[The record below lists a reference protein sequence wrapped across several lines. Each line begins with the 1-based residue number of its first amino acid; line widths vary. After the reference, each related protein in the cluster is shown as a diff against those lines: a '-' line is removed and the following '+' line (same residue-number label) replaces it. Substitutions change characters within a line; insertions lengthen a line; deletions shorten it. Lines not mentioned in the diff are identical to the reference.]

1 MTAFIAGGWGL
12 FLGENIILSE
22 NREWLIQRYGDEN
35 YHLGYNTLSSFACG
49 SILYGFFK
57 HRGTGP
63 RWAFAKGAPPA
74 RCCCRCCLAMSWP
87 GRFFAAVP
95 AAASRCDRVGAW
107 QQGGA
112 GHSVSTPKQ
121 DSVVL
126 GLAPRSQK
134 SADHTPAS
142 SGGGNNIR
150 FKARCPMD
158 FRAKRDVKDGD
169 VYGVERVSRHANLW
183 SLASLGVGTALLTPF
198 VVESFFFAGPLALAS
213 VGTWHQDSRFRRG
226 LGGTLTPDMES
237 KTSNIPFAALLMG
250 RQDWGKLW
258 NEFKGLNAL
267 VPALVHRRCTSDSL
281 LTCSSR

>member
-12 FLGENIILSE
+12 FLGENVLLSE

-35 YHLGYNTLSSFACG
+35 YHLAYNSLSSCACG

-63 RWAFAKGAPPA
+63 RWARFAKGSAPRPLRA
-74 RCCCRCCLAMSWP
+74 
-87 GRFFAAVP
+87 AAVALQCLGLAGFSQLVP
-95 AAASRCDRVGAW
+95 KLQLPVAVEFGSGSSTASA
-107 QQGGA
+107 
-112 GHSVSTPKQ
+112 SVSSSAEQ
-121 DSVVL
+121 DAVVL
-126 GLAPRSQK
+126 GPELRSQGPVDLPPEK
-134 SADHTPAS
+134 SNGES
-142 SGGGNNIR
+142 NIR

-158 FRAKRDVKDGD
+158 FRAKHDIKEGE

-183 SLASLGVGTALLTPF
+183 SLASLGLGTALLTPF
-198 VVESFFFAGPLALAS
+198 IVESCFFAGPLALAS

-226 LGGTLTPDMES
+226 LGGTLTPEMER

-258 NEFKGLNAL
+258 DEFKGLNAVL
-267 VPALVHRRCTSDSL
+267 PALMVVAMHVR
-281 LTCSSR
+281 

>member
-12 FLGENIILSE
+12 FLGENVLLSE
-22 NREWLIQRYGDEN
+22 NREWLIERYGDEN

-63 RWAFAKGAPPA
+63 RWARFAKGAAPRPLRA
-74 RCCCRCCLAMSWP
+74 AAIALQCLGLAGFSQLVPKLQLPVAIELGP
-87 GRFFAAVP
+87 GGSKP
-95 AAASRCDRVGAW
+95 QGAAAS
-107 QQGGA
+107 
-112 GHSVSTPKQ
+112 TPER
-121 DSVVL
+121 DSVVS
-126 GLAPRSQK
+126 GPSPRSQK
-134 SADHTPAS
+134 SADHAPDRS
-142 SGGGNNIR
+142 DNSGNNIR

-258 NEFKGLNAL
+258 DEFKGLNAL
-267 VPALVHRRCTSDSL
+267 VPALVVVAMHVR
-281 LTCSSR
+281 